1 MIVVEQSDN
10 RGVLYSTIT
19 RKGYHIMI
27 PVAAAG
33 SVGLRILKTLYKG
46 KKKIGSATKMAADKA
61 GKAGF
66 TGTSKA
72 ITGASKKIHSGSRKV
87 GKFIKKNPKT
97 SSFAGG
103 VATISFLDD

>member
-1 MIVVEQSDN
+1 
-10 RGVLYSTIT
+10 
-19 RKGYHIMI
+19 MI
-27 PVAAAG
+27 PAVAAG
-33 SVGLRILKTLYKG
+33 TMGLRILKTLYKG
-46 KKKIGSATKMAADKA
+46 KKKLGKGSALVADKA

-72 ITGASKKIHSGSRKV
+72 ITGASKKLHSGSRMA
-87 GKFIKKNPKT
+87 GKTIKKYPKS

>member
-1 MIVVEQSDN
+1 
-10 RGVLYSTIT
+10 
-19 RKGYHIMI
+19 MI
-27 PVAAAG
+27 PLAAAG
-33 SVGLRILKTLYKG
+33 TMGLRILKTLYKG
-46 KKKIGSATKMAADKA
+46 KKKLGKGSALVADKA

-72 ITGASKKIHSGSRKV
+72 ITGASKKIHSGSRQV
-87 GKFIKKNPKT
+87 GKFVKKNPKA

>member
-1 MIVVEQSDN
+1 
-10 RGVLYSTIT
+10 
-19 RKGYHIMI
+19 MI
-27 PVAAAG
+27 PAVAAG
-33 SVGLRILKTLYKG
+33 TMGLRILKTLYKG
-46 KKKIGSATKMAADKA
+46 KKKLGKGSALVADKA

-72 ITGASKKIHSGSRKV
+72 ITGASQKIHSGSRMA
-87 GKFIKKNPKT
+87 GKTIKKYPKS

>member
-1 MIVVEQSDN
+1 MIVVELSDN

-27 PVAAAG
+27 PVVAAG
-33 SVGLRILKTLYKG
+33 TMGLRILKTLYKG
-46 KKKIGSATKMAADKA
+46 KKKIGSASKMVADKA

-72 ITGASKKIHSGSRKV
+72 ITGASKKIHSG
-87 GKFIKKNPKT
+87 
-97 SSFAGG
+97 
-103 VATISFLDD
+103 

>member
-1 MIVVEQSDN
+1 
-10 RGVLYSTIT
+10 
-19 RKGYHIMI
+19 MI
-27 PVAAAG
+27 PAVAAG
-33 SVGLRILKTLYKG
+33 TMGLRILKTLYKG
-46 KKKIGSATKMAADKA
+46 KKKLGKGSALVADKA

-72 ITGASKKIHSGSRKV
+72 ITGASKKLHSGSRQV
-87 GKFIKKNPKT
+87 GKFIKKNPKA

>member
-1 MIVVEQSDN
+1 
-10 RGVLYSTIT
+10 
-19 RKGYHIMI
+19 MI
-27 PVAAAG
+27 PAVAVG
-33 SVGLRILKTLYKG
+33 TMGLRILKTLYKG
-46 KKKIGSATKMAADKA
+46 KKKLGKGSALVADKA

-72 ITGASKKIHSGSRKV
+72 ITGASKKIHSGSRQV
-87 GKFIKKNPKT
+87 GKTIKKYPKS

>member
-1 MIVVEQSDN
+1 
-10 RGVLYSTIT
+10 
-19 RKGYHIMI
+19 MI
-27 PVAAAG
+27 PVVAAG

-72 ITGASKKIHSGSRKV
+72 ITGASKKIHSGSRIA
-87 GKFIKKNPKT
+87 GKTIKKYPKS

>member
-1 MIVVEQSDN
+1 
-10 RGVLYSTIT
+10 
-19 RKGYHIMI
+19 MI
-27 PVAAAG
+27 PAVAAG
-33 SVGLRILKTLYKG
+33 TMGLRILKTLYKG
-46 KKKIGSATKMAADKA
+46 KKKLGKGSALLADKA

-72 ITGASKKIHSGSRKV
+72 ITGASKKIHSGSRLA
-87 GKFIKKNPKT
+87 GKTIKKYPKS

>member
-1 MIVVEQSDN
+1 MA
-10 RGVLYSTIT
+10 LPL
-19 RKGYHIMI
+19 I
-27 PVAAAG
+27 PAAG
-33 SVGLRILKTLYKG
+33 SVGLRILKTLYKAKRKVG
-46 KKKIGSATKMAADKA
+46 KGSALVADKA

-72 ITGASKKIHSGSRKV
+72 ITGASKKIHSGSRMA
-87 GKFIKKNPKT
+87 GKTIKKYPKS

>member
-1 MIVVEQSDN
+1 MA
-10 RGVLYSTIT
+10 LPL
-19 RKGYHIMI
+19 I
-27 PVAAAG
+27 PAAG
-33 SVGLRILKTLYKG
+33 SVGLRILKTLYKAKRKVG
-46 KKKIGSATKMAADKA
+46 KGSALVADKA

-72 ITGASKKIHSGSRKV
+72 ITGASKKLHSGSRQV
-87 GKFIKKNPKT
+87 GKFVKKNPKA

>member
-1 MIVVEQSDN
+1 
-10 RGVLYSTIT
+10 
-19 RKGYHIMI
+19 MI
-27 PVAAAG
+27 PAVAAG
-33 SVGLRILKTLYKG
+33 TMGLRILKTLYKG
-46 KKKIGSATKMAADKA
+46 KKKLGKGTALVADKA

-72 ITGASKKIHSGSRKV
+72 ITGASKKLHSGSRQV
-87 GKFIKKNPKT
+87 GKFVKKNPKA

>member
-1 MIVVEQSDN
+1 
-10 RGVLYSTIT
+10 
-19 RKGYHIMI
+19 MI

-72 ITGASKKIHSGSRKV
+72 ITGASKKIHSGSRQV
-87 GKFIKKNPKT
+87 GKFIKKNPKS

>member
-1 MIVVEQSDN
+1 
-10 RGVLYSTIT
+10 
-19 RKGYHIMI
+19 MI
-27 PVAAAG
+27 PAVAAG
-33 SVGLRILKTLYKG
+33 TMGLRILKTLYKG
-46 KKKIGSATKMAADKA
+46 KKKLGKGSALVADKA

-72 ITGASKKIHSGSRKV
+72 ITGASKKIHSGSRMA
-87 GKFIKKNPKT
+87 GKTIKKYPKS